1 MRLSRRGFVGLAA
14 AAVLARPAWAATDPQ
29 SAAQFIRWMGD
40 QALALLRNPAVTL
53 DQRESAF
60 RNLLREGFDLD
71 FIGRFT
77 LGRYASTLTPEQKIE
92 FQEAFA
98 EFVLKTY
105 ARRLSA
111 YSGETFAIGTAQ
123 PAGEQDALVSTRLE
137 RNGAPLLAADWR
149 VRVIDNRFRVID
161 VSVQGISMSVT
172 QRQEFA
178 SVIASSG
185 VNGLIAQL
193 RARADK
199 APATQALR

>member
-1 MRLSRRGFVGLAA
+1 MRLSRRGFVSLAGA
-14 AAVLARPAWAATDPQ
+14 AILAGPAWAATDPQ
-29 SAAQFIRWMGD
+29 GAAQFIRWMGD

-53 DQRESAF
+53 EQREAAF

-77 LGRYASTLTPEQKIE
+77 LGRHAATLTPEQRLE
-92 FQEAFA
+92 FREAFG

-111 YSGETFAIGTAQ
+111 YSGETLSIGGVQ
-123 PAGEQDALVSTRLE
+123 PAGEQDAIVSTRLE
-137 RNGAPLLAADWR
+137 RDGAPLLSADWR

-178 SVIASSG
+178 SVIATSG

-199 APATQALR
+199 APASQAMR